1 MEKIVSKKLQK
12 ELPSRVLPR
21 CFRDSEKKFSKD
33 NSCDLIFRACGTKAK
48 VKITIETNF
57 LFHFGFSPSVL

>member
-21 CFRDSEKKFSKD
+21 CFRDSEKKS
-33 NSCDLIFRACGTKAK
+33 TKIVHAILSLELVGPK
-48 VKITIETNF
+48 PK
-57 LFHFGFSPSVL
+57 